1 MLITAPV
8 SARRSII
15 YYYTLSRRGI
25 NHTPSVCLLQN
36 KRTHST
42 TTKRYPKSY
51 PNINARPLRS
61 MLYVPA
67 SNNRA
72 LAKLESL
79 SGIHKPDCVMFD
91 LEDGCAPNK
100 KDDSRGHIYQFLQD
114 RKPSSIATSNKD
126 YFGLIRINRVDTKW
140 FEDDAYTCY
149 QMCMS
154 KAININGIVLPK
166 IESRQDVDL
175 IAKHMLGLCN
185 DDDSLKDES
194 DGSRTSSSIVSP
206 VPLWAMIETP
216 RAILSV
222 AEIASQPSVQGLIIG
237 TNDLSKELQLRPTCG
252 SLSGTT
258 NTTRDGLAT
267 SLQLVLL
274 AGRAY
279 NKPVIDGVYNNFSD
293 EEGFRKECMQGKE
306 FGMDGKTLIHPNQV
320 SICNE
325 ILAPSHDEIEYAKRV
340 VSCWEGSLDKGV
352 AVLNGM
358 MIEQLHVST
367 SKRLLCRAEVIESMS

>member
-1 MLITAPV
+1 MMLITAPV

-15 YYYTLSRRGI
+15 YYTLSRRGI
-25 NHTPSVCLLQN
+25 NHNTPSCLLQN

-42 TTKRYPKSY
+42 TTTIKSY
-51 PNINARPLRS
+51 QNINTRPLRS

-79 SGIHKPDCVMFD
+79 LGIHKPDCIMFD

-100 KDDSRGHIYQFLQD
+100 KDESRGHIYQFLQD
-114 RKPSSIATSNKD
+114 RKTSSTNKD

-140 FEDDAYTCY
+140 FEDDANVAF

-154 KAININGIVLPK
+154 KNININGIVLPK
-166 IESRQDVDL
+166 IESSQDVDL
-175 IAKHMLGLCN
+175 ITKHMLSLCN
-185 DDDSLKDES
+185 NDDSLVDES
-194 DGSRTSSSIVSP
+194 DGSSQIVSP
-206 VPLWAMIETP
+206 VPIWAMIETP

-222 AEIASQPSVQGLIIG
+222 AEIAAHSSVKGLIIG

-274 AGRAY
+274 AGKAY

-293 EEGFRKECMQGKE
+293 EEGFRDECMRGKE
-306 FGMDGKTLIHPNQV
+306 WGMDGKTLIHPSQV
-320 SICNE
+320 SACNK
-325 ILAPSHDEIEYAKRV
+325 ILAPSQEEIEYAKSV
-340 VSCWEGSLDKGV
+340 VACWEISPDKGV

-358 MIEQLHVST
+358 MIEQLHVET
-367 SKRLLCRAEVIESMS
+367 AKRLLDMVEVIESMS

>member
-15 YYYTLSRRGI
+15 NYTLSRRGI
-25 NHTPSVCLLQN
+25 NHNTQSVCLLQN
-36 KRTHST
+36 KRTHLT
-42 TTKRYPKSY
+42 TTTNTKSY
-51 PNINARPLRS
+51 PNINTRPLRS

-67 SNNRA
+67 SNSRA

-100 KDDSRGHIYQFLQD
+100 KDESRGHIYQFLKD
-114 RKPSSIATSNKD
+114 RKPLSTTTSNKD

-140 FEDDAYTCY
+140 FEDDAYVAY

-154 KAININGIVLPK
+154 KNININGIVLPK

-175 IAKHMLGLCN
+175 IAKHMLSLCN
-185 DDDSLKDES
+185 DDDSLLDES
-194 DGSRTSSSIVSP
+194 DSSRSSSVVSP

-222 AEIASQPSVQGLIIG
+222 VEIAAHSCVQGLIVG
-237 TNDLSKELQLRPTCG
+237 TNDFTI
-252 SLSGTT
+252 
-258 NTTRDGLAT
+258 TTRDGLAT

-274 AGRAY
+274 AGKAY

-306 FGMDGKTLIHPNQV
+306 WGMDGKTLIHPSQV
-320 SICNE
+320 SACNK
-325 ILAPSHDEIEYAKRV
+325 ILAPSQEEIEYAKSV
-340 VSCWEGSLDKGV
+340 VACWEISPDKGV

-358 MIEQLHVST
+358 MIEQLHVQHA
-367 SKRLLCRAEVIESMS
+367 KQLLDMVEVIESMS

>member
-1 MLITAPV
+1 MMSLISVLTPV
-8 SARRSII
+8 STRRSI
-15 YYYTLSRRGI
+15 YYTLSRQRI
-25 NHTPSVCLLQN
+25 NTQVINTNPSICFLQN
-36 KRTHST
+36 NKRIHST
-42 TTKRYPKSY
+42 TNTTKRY

-61 MLYVPA
+61 MLYVPV

-100 KDDSRGHIYQFLQD
+100 KDESRGHIYQCLQD
-114 RKPSSIATSNKD
+114 RKSLSTATATTNKD

-140 FEDDAYTCY
+140 FEDDAYTAY

-154 KAININGIVLPK
+154 KEININGIVLPK

-175 IAKHMLGLCN
+175 IAKHMLSLCK
-185 DDDSLKDES
+185 DDSLKDES
-194 DGSRTSSSIVSP
+194 DTSGSYSVVSP

-216 RAILSV
+216 RAILSA
-222 AEIASQPSVQGLIIG
+222 AEIAAHSSVQGLIIG

-252 SLSGTT
+252 SLAGTT

-325 ILAPSHDEIEYAKRV
+325 ILSPSLDEIEYA
-340 VSCWEGSLDKGV
+340 SCF
-352 AVLNGM
+352 
-358 MIEQLHVST
+358 
-367 SKRLLCRAEVIESMS
+367 LLGR

>member
-15 YYYTLSRRGI
+15 YYTLSRRGI
-25 NHTPSVCLLQN
+25 NHNTPSICLLQN

-42 TTKRYPKSY
+42 TTTNTNTKSY
-51 PNINARPLRS
+51 QNINTRPLRS

-67 SNNRA
+67 SNSRA

-79 SGIHKPDCVMFD
+79 SGVHKPDCVMFD

-100 KDDSRGHIYQFLQD
+100 KDESRGHIYQFLQD
-114 RKPSSIATSNKD
+114 RKPTSTTSNKKD

-140 FEDDAYTCY
+140 FEDDAYTAF
-149 QMCMS
+149 QMSMS
-154 KAININGIVLPK
+154 KNININGIVLPK

-175 IAKHMLGLCN
+175 IAKHMLSLCN
-185 DDDSLKDES
+185 NDDSLEDES
-194 DGSRTSSSIVSP
+194 DGSSSIVSP
-206 VPLWAMIETP
+206 VPIWAMIETP

-222 AEIASQPSVQGLIIG
+222 AEIAAHSSVQGLIIG

-274 AGRAY
+274 AGKAY

-293 EEGFRKECMQGKE
+293 EEGFRDECMQGKE
-306 FGMDGKTLIHPNQV
+306 WGMDGKTLIHPSQI
-320 SICNE
+320 SACNK
-325 ILAPSHDEIEYAKRV
+325 ILAPSQEEIEYAKSV

-367 SKRLLCRAEVIESMS
+367 SKQLLDRAEVIESMS

>member
-1 MLITAPV
+1 MLMSV

-15 YYYTLSRRGI
+15 CYTLSRRGI
-25 NHTPSVCLLQN
+25 NHNTPSICLLQN

-42 TTKRYPKSY
+42 TTTIKSY
-51 PNINARPLRS
+51 QNINTRPLRS

-79 SGIHKPDCVMFD
+79 SSIHKPDCVMFD

-114 RKPSSIATSNKD
+114 RKPLSSTATSNKD

-140 FEDDAYTCY
+140 FEDDAYTAF

-154 KAININGIVLPK
+154 KNININGIVLPK
-166 IESRQDVDL
+166 IESSQDVDL
-175 IAKHMLGLCN
+175 IAKHLLSLYN
-185 DDDSLKDES
+185 HDDSLEDES
-194 DGSRTSSSIVSP
+194 DSSRSSQIVSP

-222 AEIASQPSVQGLIIG
+222 AEIAAYSSVQGLIIG

-274 AGRAY
+274 AGKAY

-293 EEGFRKECMQGKE
+293 EEGFRDECMQGKE
-306 FGMDGKTLIHPNQV
+306 WGMDGKTLIHPSQI
-320 SICNE
+320 SACNK
-325 ILAPSHDEIEYAKRV
+325 ILAPSQEEIEYAKSV

-367 SKRLLCRAEVIESMS
+367 SKQLLDRAEVIESMS

>member
-1 MLITAPV
+1 
-8 SARRSII
+8 
-15 YYYTLSRRGI
+15 
-25 NHTPSVCLLQN
+25 
-36 KRTHST
+36 
-42 TTKRYPKSY
+42 
-51 PNINARPLRS
+51 
-61 MLYVPA
+61 
-67 SNNRA
+67 
-72 LAKLESL
+72 
-79 SGIHKPDCVMFD
+79 MFD

-100 KDDSRGHIYQFLQD
+100 KDESRGHIYQFLQD

-140 FEDDAYTCY
+140 FEDDANVAF

-154 KAININGIVLPK
+154 KNININGIVLPK

-175 IAKHMLGLCN
+175 IAKHMLSLCN
-185 DDDSLKDES
+185 NDDSLVDES
-194 DGSRTSSSIVSP
+194 DGSSQIVSP

-216 RAILSV
+216 CAILSV
-222 AEIASQPSVQGLIIG
+222 AEIAANSSVQGLIIG

-274 AGRAY
+274 AGKAY

-293 EEGFRKECMQGKE
+293 EEGFRDECMQGKE
-306 FGMDGKTLIHPNQV
+306 WGMDGKTIIHPNQV
-320 SICNE
+320 SISNE
-325 ILAPSHDEIEYAKRV
+325 ILAPSQEEIENAKRV
-340 VSCWEGSLDKGV
+340 VSCWEKSSDKGV

-358 MIEQLHVST
+358 MIEQLHVDSA
-367 SKRLLCRAEVIESMS
+367 KQLLDRVEVIESMS